1 MSGTPHVPLGLSGH
15 LARAFV
21 TSPITPLLLI
31 AALVAGAIALLA
43 LPREEEPQISV
54 PMVDIFV
61 EANGLKAEDAVELV
75 TKPLEA
81 IVKSIKE
88 VEYVYS
94 QTRDDRVVVTA
105 RFYVG
110 TSEDDAILRVHERLR
125 ANFDRIPVGIPE
137 PLVVKRGINDVPI
150 LTLTFYPRP
159 TLPPEVLHR
168 WNDNALYN
176 VAEEVLNELIKTEDV
191 GLTFIVGGRPDQIR
205 IEPDPERMALL
216 GVTLEQ
222 LVEKVRNANR
232 QFLMGRMRELDR
244 SIEIL
249 GGQTLRGVPDI
260 GLLLITTRDGRPVYV
275 KDVAD
280 IVVGGRETLDRVWQ
294 LVPDGRGGLVRL
306 PAVTLAIAKREGANA
321 VVVAHE
327 LLQRL
332 ETLYTRLIP
341 DDVRVEVTRNYGETA
356 SEKANELLFHLFLAT
371 VSIVLIIALF
381 VGIREAY
388 VVLWTIPVTILLTF
402 FASWVMGYTINRV
415 SLFALIFSIGIL
427 VDDAIVFIENIA
439 RHWRMEPGG
448 DPVKIAVRAVAEVGN
463 PTIVATLTVV
473 AALLPMLFVSG
484 LMGPY
489 MEPIPVNASAAMLF
503 SFFVAVV
510 IAPWM
515 RVKLGRSRKEEA
527 SQPVMEEGIDWM
539 GRLYM
544 RLAPAVYRTRRRALL
559 FLLAVGLATLA
570 ALGLFYTRDVTVK
583 LLPFDNK
590 SELQV
595 VVDLPEG
602 ATLEA
607 TERTLFALAEAIAD
621 LPELRSIQAYAGTAA
636 PFNFNGL
643 VRHYYIRRSP
653 ELGDLYIVLVPK
665 AERERASHDIALEV
679 RERLARVPVP
689 EGTSIKVVEVPPGPP
704 VLSTLLA
711 EIYGPDAE
719 TRRAYARKV
728 REIFEEIDFVVDVDD
743 SFGVAPD
750 RLRITIDHANL
761 EYHGVEEQA
770 VYDTIQAL
778 FGPGVVVGYSHRG
791 GGADPVEIV
800 VRLPE
805 KAREVTER
813 LLSTPL
819 PARGPAGIGTGN
831 VELGDVVTVVREK
844 ASLPLFR
851 KNGVFTEMVM
861 GELAGR
867 FEAPIYGMLEV
878 MRRIEARDDWGPLGP
893 PEIRYHGQPVDETRP
908 VLLWDGEWEVTYVT
922 FRDMGAAFIA
932 AMLGIYLLIVWQFY
946 NFKIPLVVMTPIP
959 LTLLG
964 IVPGHWLMG
973 AYFTATSMIGF
984 IALAGIIVR
993 NSILLVDFVNLE
1005 RAAGRPLTEAIVR
1018 AGAIRIKPIFLT
1030 AVAAMVGAAFIL
1042 ADPIFQGLATSLV
1055 FGLAVSTALTLL
1067 VIPAI
1072 YMVFRGPGPLLFGR
1086 AVRIAIPDREG

>member
-1 MSGTPHVPLGLSGH
+1 MSAPKVPLGLSGH

-21 TSPITPLLLI
+21 GSPITPLLLI
-31 AALVAGAIALLA
+31 AALVAGGIALWA

-61 EANGLKAEDAVELV
+61 EANGLRAEDAVELV

-81 IVKSIKE
+81 IVKGIRE
-88 VEYVYS
+88 VEHVYS

-110 TSEDDAILRVHERLR
+110 TSEDDAILRVHERIR

-137 PLVVKRGINDVPI
+137 PLVVKRGIADVPI
-150 LTLTFYPRP
+150 LTLTLSPRP
-159 TLPPEVLHR
+159 DLPADVLAR
-168 WNDNALYN
+168 WDDNGLY
-176 VAEEVLNELIKTEDV
+176 VLAEEVLNELVKTGDV

-222 LVEKVRNANR
+222 LVAKVRNANR
-232 QFLMGRMRELDR
+232 QFLMGRMRERDA

-294 LVPDGRGGLVRL
+294 LLPDGRGGLARL
-306 PAVTLAIAKREGANA
+306 PAVTVAIAKREGANA
-321 VVVAHE
+321 VTVAHE

-332 ETLYTRLIP
+332 DTLYGRLIP
-341 DDVRVEVTRNYGETA
+341 EDVRVEVTRNYGETA
-356 SEKANELLFHLFLAT
+356 SEKADELLFHLLLAT
-371 VSIVLIIALF
+371 LSIVLIIALF
-381 VGIREAY
+381 VGVREAW

-439 RHWRMEPGG
+439 RHWRMEPRGN
-448 DPVKIAVRAVAEVGN
+448 PVEIAVRAVAEVGN

-503 SFFVAVV
+503 SFFVAVIV
-510 IAPWM
+510 APWM
-515 RVKLGRSRKEEA
+515 RVKLGRPERDEGEPA
-527 SQPVMEEGIDWM
+527 GGEGITRL
-539 GRLYM
+539 GVLYM
-544 RLAPAVYRTRRRALL
+544 RIAPFFYRTRRRALL
-559 FLLAVGLATLA
+559 FLLLVGVATLA
-570 ALGLFYTRDVTVK
+570 SMSLFYTRHVTVK

-602 ATLEA
+602 STLEA
-607 TERTLFALAEAIAD
+607 TERTLSAMAESLAD
-621 LPELRSIQAYAGTAA
+621 LPELKSVQLYAGTSA

-653 ELGDLYIVLVPK
+653 ELGDLYVVLVPK
-665 AERERASHDIALEV
+665 AERGRSSHEIAMDVRARVDC
-679 RERLARVPVP
+679 VPVP
-689 EGTSIKVVEVPPGPP
+689 EGTAVKVVEVPPGPP

-719 TRRAYARKV
+719 TRRAYARKL
-728 REIFEEIDFVVDVDD
+728 REIFEAIPFVVDVDD

-761 EYHGVEEQA
+761 EFHGVEEQA
-770 VYDTIQAL
+770 VYDTIEAL
-778 FGPGVVVGYSHRG
+778 LGPGVVVGYSHRG
-791 GGADPVEIV
+791 GGADPAEIV
-800 VRLPE
+800 VRVPE
-805 KAREVTER
+805 KARQVTER
-813 LLSTPL
+813 LLATPV

-831 VELGDVVTVVREK
+831 VELGDVVSIAREK
-844 ASLPLFR
+844 ASLPVFR
-851 KNGVFTEMVM
+851 KDAVAIEMVM
-861 GELAGR
+861 GELAGA
-867 FEAPIYGMLEV
+867 FEAPVYGMLEV
-878 MRRIEARDDWGPLGP
+878 MKRIGERDDWGPLGP
-893 PEIRYHGQPVDETRP
+893 PAIRFHGQPPDESAPT
-908 VLLWDGEWEVTYVT
+908 LLWDGEWEITYTT
-922 FRDMGAAFIA
+922 FRDMGAAFVA
-932 AMLGIYLLIVWQFY
+932 ALLGIYLLIVWQFY
-946 NFKIPLVVMTPIP
+946 SFRVPLVVMTPIP
-959 LTLLG
+959 LTLVG
-964 IVPGHWLMG
+964 ILPGHWLLG
-973 AYFTATSMIGF
+973 AHFTATSMIGF

-993 NSILLVDFVNLE
+993 NSILLVDFVRLE
-1005 RAAGRPLTEAIVR
+1005 RAEGRPLTEAIVR
-1018 AGAIRIKPIFLT
+1018 AGAIRVTPIVLT
-1030 AVAAMVGAAFIL
+1030 ALAAMVGAVFIL
-1042 ADPIFQGLATSLV
+1042 LDPIFQGLATSLV
-1055 FGLAVSTALTLL
+1055 FGLAASTLLTLL

-1072 YMVFRGPGPLLFGR
+1072 YMLFRGPGPLFGR
-1086 AVRIAIPDREG
+1086 RRAHA